1 MDILIKSKNKIVDS
15 KLKTITYCNNC
26 NNCNKVLLL
35 I

>member
-26 NNCNKVLLL
+26 NKVLLL